1 MECDPLPDPKDERD
15 LTTFITLWREEKD
28 KDLAECGRNCQTAE
42 DVINKMQSILG
53 KAMAQFDQKKI
64 AWCYHYMSELRKIE
78 FEKFDQAAAAMLE
91 HIEEYSDLT
100 EEEKQKKEADANKG
114 GTSKNQDTN
123 LKPFFNPCST

>member
-1 MECDPLPDPKDERD
+1 
-15 LTTFITLWREEKD
+15 
-28 KDLAECGRNCQTAE
+28 
-42 DVINKMQSILG
+42 
-53 KAMAQFDQKKI
+53 
-64 AWCYHYMSELRKIE
+64 
-78 FEKFDQAAAAMLE
+78 MLE